1 MLSYTKKARWRG
13 NHGQCGLVALAAWDE
28 EMAGG
33 HLDFFRSAI
42 ATTNSSQT
50 LQSHSLRSLH
60 PFETPHTLPA
70 AITMSAQQDNQMQGV
85 QDPATEGK
93 GKGKAPEDNTVEES
107 MDDDSSDESGA
118 EEQVRFPR

>member
-1 MLSYTKKARWRG
+1 
-13 NHGQCGLVALAAWDE
+13 
-28 EMAGG
+28 MAGG
-33 HLDFFRSAI
+33 HLDFSRSAI
-42 ATTNSSQT
+42 ATTNRSQT
-50 LQSHSLRSLH
+50 LQSHSLRSL
-60 PFETPHTLPA
+60 PSLEISHTLPA

-118 EEQVRFPR
+118 EEQVRSPR